1 MSGYRDPYATSRYG
15 APSSRPQG
23 PPSYHT
29 HDDRDDRSYTSSHQQ
44 YQQQGGG
51 QEVQEVQEEDEDVE
65 AIKQEMRFTKQESL
79 ASTRNAI
86 RIAAEAEE
94 QGRDTLAKLGT
105 QSERLASVEKNLDMA
120 STQNRIAEDRAAELR
135 RLNRSIFSPNWSNPF
150 NKASRAEEEERR
162 IQIRHERER
171 QDREESRKFAYD
183 SQQRV
188 NSALTGKSA
197 IREEERRKKASLLD
211 RSRYQFEADE
221 EDNELEKDIDA
232 NLDTLGDV
240 ASRLKGLAMATNSEI
255 GSQNEKLNTI
265 TDKVSAF
272 LFFGF
277 YTATNDLRGIIWTHV
292 CT

>member
-29 HDDRDDRSYTSSHQQ
+29 HDDRDDQSYTSSHQQ
-44 YQQQGGG
+44 YQQEGGP
-51 QEVQEVQEEDEDVE
+51 QEVQEEDEDVE

-105 QSERLASVEKNLDMA
+105 QSERLASVERNLDMA
-120 STQNRIAEDRAAELR
+120 STQNRIAEDRAAELK
-135 RLNRSIFSPNWSNPF
+135 RLNRSIFAPNWGNPF
-150 NKASRAEEEERR
+150 NRAARAEEEERR

-171 QDREESRKFAYD
+171 QEREESRKFAYN

-197 IREEERRKKASLLD
+197 TREEERRKKASLLD

-265 TDKVSAF
+265 TDKVSALL
-272 LFFGF
+272 LFKFRQQLM
-277 YTATNDLRGIIWTHV
+277 T
-292 CT
+292 